1 MADFPAIGPEFL
13 VNYVVAGDQRDAQ
26 VARDAA
32 GNIIVVWESDGEDG
46 DETGIY
52 AQRFN
57 RDGVPVGG
65 AFQVNTFTN
74 GNQSDP
80 VVAMDVAGNVVI
92 AWVDQGR
99 PSLIDG
105 GAGTVTDERGIY
117 IRRFNSTGA
126 ALGMEVLAD
135 RDGTVFPIGSP
146 NIPQIPRRP
155 AIAIN
160 GNGEFVLTWDRFL
173 TDTGAEVGV
182 FARRFNNNGVASG

>member
-13 VNYVVAGDQRDAQ
+13 VNSVVAGDQLDAQ

-32 GNIIVVWESDGEDG
+32 GNIIVAWESDGEDG

-105 GAGTVTDERGIY
+105 GLAPLQMNEVYTSDDLIALVLHSVWRYWQTGTELYFQLDHRTFLKFLVVQ
-117 IRRFNSTGA
+117 
-126 ALGMEVLAD
+126 L
-135 RDGTVFPIGSP
+135 SP
-146 NIPQIPRRP
+146 
-155 AIAIN
+155 
-160 GNGEFVLTWDRFL
+160 
-173 TDTGAEVGV
+173 
-182 FARRFNNNGVASG
+182 